1 MHKIIHDVETGE
13 ITQIELTAD
22 EVAELQA
29 EAAKISAK
37 KTAEETERAEKQ
49 SAKEAV
55 LAKLGLTADE
65 VAALLG

>member
-29 EAAKISAK
+29 DAAKTAAK
-37 KTAEETERAEKQ
+37 QNAEETERATKEA
-49 SAKEAV
+49 AKVAV